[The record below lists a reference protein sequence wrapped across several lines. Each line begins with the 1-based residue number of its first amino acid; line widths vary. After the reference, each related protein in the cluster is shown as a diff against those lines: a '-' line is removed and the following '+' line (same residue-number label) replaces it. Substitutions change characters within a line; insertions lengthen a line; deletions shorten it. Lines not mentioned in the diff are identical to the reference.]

1 MRLPIRVTLAITRCW
16 LSKAKS
22 GPSFSRGSHFGSAM
36 PAGQRGMDA
45 TPENRPIEVVDA
57 E

>member
-1 MRLPIRVTLAITRCW
+1 LPIRVTLAITRCW

-22 GPSFSRGSHFGSAM
+22 GPSFSRGSAHFGSAM